1 MDESAHYLTS
11 PTSYHIYFDLT
22 VKVERQILRLNIYS
36 AVWRSWAWELQS
48 HNAASVDV
56 ESRAGKCVRT
66 YWLSVFGFTGSPVAS
81 DSEPLRI
88 RYQKCWGSSITSL
101 SNCCST
107 EHYSYSRLIR
117 KQAIWPSDK
126 KDEAEGEVTH
136 SQDSR
141 EPDGATMSWRDCQHT
156 LYSWQFVCVCVCE
169 IVLVR

>member
-1 MDESAHYLTS
+1 M
-11 PTSYHIYFDLT
+11 
-22 VKVERQILRLNIYS
+22 
-36 AVWRSWAWELQS
+36 
-48 HNAASVDV
+48 DV
-56 ESRAGKCVRT
+56 ENSARKCVWT

-88 RYQKCWGSSITSL
+88 RYQTCRGSSITSI
-101 SNCCST
+101 SNCCGT

-141 EPDGATMSWRDCQHT
+141 EPDGATKSWRDCQHT
-156 LYSWQFVCVCVCE
+156 LYSWQCVCVCVC
-169 IVLVR
+169 VCLRSCSCVRDDVWMRVICCVFGRFYASSCAYVRVQETSDCVFA

>member
-1 MDESAHYLTS
+1 M
-11 PTSYHIYFDLT
+11 
-22 VKVERQILRLNIYS
+22 
-36 AVWRSWAWELQS
+36 
-48 HNAASVDV
+48 DV
-56 ESRAGKCVRT
+56 ENSARKCVWT

-88 RYQKCWGSSITSL
+88 RYQTCRGSSITSI
-101 SNCCST
+101 SNCCGT

-141 EPDGATMSWRDCQHT
+141 EPDGATKSWRDCQHT
-156 LYSWQFVCVCVCE
+156 LYSWQCVCVCVCVCVWDRARVLE
-169 IVLVR
+169 TMCECVLFAVCSVVFMQVRAHMCVYKRLLIVCLLRYLGVC